1 MYLDCRVWLTLR
13 SAPRSASL
21 RQRTMEWAGEAGQP
35 RPAAT
40 DLKYQPNYNL
50 LRGIVR
56 PSMTRGEKVAEVF
69 CCILLSSSE
78 VIKEKQLKEFPS
90 VYIYFY
96 SKVKMLLKSQM
107 FFSDKL
113 SEKFKIKAL

>member
-1 MYLDCRVWLTLR
+1 M
-13 SAPRSASL
+13 A
-21 RQRTMEWAGEAGQP
+21 RQGREM
-35 RPAAT
+35 
-40 DLKYQPNYNL
+40 
-50 LRGIVR
+50 
-56 PSMTRGEKVAEVF
+56 AEVF
-69 CCILLSSSE
+69 CCILSSA

-90 VYIYFY
+90 VCIYFY

>member
-1 MYLDCRVWLTLR
+1 
-13 SAPRSASL
+13 
-21 RQRTMEWAGEAGQP
+21 MEWAGEAGQP

-56 PSMTRGEKVAEVF
+56 PSMTGGERWPRFSVVYF
-69 CCILLSSSE
+69 YLSSE